1 MVMIT
6 EQYDCIKLLHVPLQ
20 VRLSSAK
27 NFQLVSAA
35 ADTPQQKTPTQAQ
48 PQPGDAAAA
57 DAEAFG
63 AAGAVGVD
71 GVADGAE
78 GVAPAAPAVLGSSVS
93 NGGVVMQFGK
103 TDVDAFILDYN
114 PCITTALQALAVA
127 CTTFGTKL
135 LA

>member
-1 MVMIT
+1 VLALA
-6 EQYDCIKLLHVPLQ
+6 EQQQIKCCMFAAVQ

-35 ADTPQQKTPTQAQ
+35 ADTPQQKTLTQA
-48 PQPGDAAAA
+48 GDAAAA
-57 DAEAFG
+57 DAEAAP
-63 AAGAVGVD
+63 AAGVGVD
-71 GVADGAE
+71 VVADGAE
-78 GVAPAAPAVLGSSVS
+78 AVSTAAPAVASKSTSSA
-93 NGGVVMQFGK
+93 GVVMQFGK

-114 PCITTALQALAVA
+114 PCITTAMQALAVA